1 MAGKKTIKELC
12 ELEQIP
18 SAFGY
23 KILQK
28 MNKSGLIEIRRGPK
42 GGYQLAKDIGEF
54 TLYDVVTAIEPDF
67 AVMECVHHS
76 CIRNESKE
84 GCAVHR
90 ELLGIQHSVEK
101 LLKKKT
107 MADILKSSICVEND
121 TQMTKVGC
129 MPTFLSRSK
138 KWTKNIH

>member
-1 MAGKKTIKELC
+1 MLFTKESDYAIRVIRALQDGGKKTIKELC

-54 TLYDVVTAIEPDF
+54 TLYDVVTGIEPDWNVF
-67 AVMECVHHS
+67 ITLVSEMKAKRDVRFTENFLEFS
-76 CIRNESKE
+76 IR
-84 GCAVHR
+84 
-90 ELLGIQHSVEK
+90 
-101 LLKKKT
+101 
-107 MADILKSSICVEND
+107 
-121 TQMTKVGC
+121 
-129 MPTFLSRSK
+129 
-138 KWTKNIH
+138 

>member
-1 MAGKKTIKELC
+1 MLFTKESDYAIRVIRALQDGGKKTIKELC

-54 TLYDVVTAIEPDF
+54 TLYDVVTAIEPDLRLWNVF
-67 AVMECVHHS
+67 ITLVSEMKAKRDVRFTENFLEFS
-76 CIRNESKE
+76 IR
-84 GCAVHR
+84 
-90 ELLGIQHSVEK
+90 
-101 LLKKKT
+101 
-107 MADILKSSICVEND
+107 
-121 TQMTKVGC
+121 
-129 MPTFLSRSK
+129 
-138 KWTKNIH
+138 

>member
-1 MAGKKTIKELC
+1 MLFTKESDYAIRVIRALQDGGKKTIKELC

-67 AVMECVHHS
+67 AVMECVQHS
-76 CIRNESKE
+76 CIRNESK
-84 GCAVHR
+84 
-90 ELLGIQHSVEK
+90 
-101 LLKKKT
+101 
-107 MADILKSSICVEND
+107 
-121 TQMTKVGC
+121 
-129 MPTFLSRSK
+129 
-138 KWTKNIH
+138 

>member
-1 MAGKKTIKELC
+1 MVR
-12 ELEQIP
+12 
-18 SAFGY
+18 Y
-23 KILQK
+23 H
-28 MNKSGLIEIRRGPK
+28 
-42 GGYQLAKDIGEF
+42 DIGEF

-107 MADILKSSICVEND
+107 MADILK
-121 TQMTKVGC
+121 
-129 MPTFLSRSK
+129 K
-138 KWTKNIH
+138 KHLCRK

>member
-1 MAGKKTIKELC
+1 MLFTKESDYAIRVIRALQDGGKKTIKELC

-90 ELLGIQHSVEK
+90 ELLGIQHS
-101 LLKKKT
+101 
-107 MADILKSSICVEND
+107 N
-121 TQMTKVGC
+121 
-129 MPTFLSRSK
+129 
-138 KWTKNIH
+138 N

>member
-1 MAGKKTIKELC
+1 MLFTKESDYAIRVIRALQDGGKKTIKELC

-76 CIRNESKE
+76 CIRNERGMCGSQRTSWNSAFGRK
-84 GCAVHR
+84 AF
-90 ELLGIQHSVEK
+90 EK
-101 LLKKKT
+101 K
-107 MADILKSSICVEND
+107 DN
-121 TQMTKVGC
+121 G
-129 MPTFLSRSK
+129 
-138 KWTKNIH
+138 

>member
-1 MAGKKTIKELC
+1 MLFTKESDYAIRVIRALQDGGKKTIKELC

-67 AVMECVHHS
+67 AVFITLVSEMKAKRDVRFTENFLEFS
-76 CIRNESKE
+76 IR
-84 GCAVHR
+84 
-90 ELLGIQHSVEK
+90 
-101 LLKKKT
+101 
-107 MADILKSSICVEND
+107 
-121 TQMTKVGC
+121 
-129 MPTFLSRSK
+129 
-138 KWTKNIH
+138 

>member
-1 MAGKKTIKELC
+1 MLFTKESDYAIRVIRALQDGGKKTIKELC
-12 ELEQIP
+12 ELEQ
-18 SAFGY
+18 
-23 KILQK
+23 
-28 MNKSGLIEIRRGPK
+28 IRRGPK

-107 MADILKSSICVEND
+107 MADILK
-121 TQMTKVGC
+121 K
-129 MPTFLSRSK
+129 
-138 KWTKNIH
+138 

>member
-1 MAGKKTIKELC
+1 MLFTKESDYAIRVIRALQDGGKKTIKELC

-28 MNKSGLIEIRRGPK
+28 MNKSGLIEIRRGP
-42 GGYQLAKDIGEF
+42 KDIGEF

-107 MADILKSSICVEND
+107 MADILK
-121 TQMTKVGC
+121 K
-129 MPTFLSRSK
+129 
-138 KWTKNIH
+138 

>member
-1 MAGKKTIKELC
+1 MLFTKESDYAIRVIRALQDGGKKTIKELC

-54 TLYDVVTAIEPDF
+54 TLYDVVRQSNRTLRLWNVFITLVSEMKAKRDVRFTENF
-67 AVMECVHHS
+67 LEFS
-76 CIRNESKE
+76 IR
-84 GCAVHR
+84 
-90 ELLGIQHSVEK
+90 
-101 LLKKKT
+101 
-107 MADILKSSICVEND
+107 
-121 TQMTKVGC
+121 
-129 MPTFLSRSK
+129 
-138 KWTKNIH
+138 